1 MTEIA
6 RAHAGSAEDRRRL
19 PSLRGP
25 APAEVAGRPGY
36 STVTLLHVAQAQV
49 WAGDLHQAGDS
60 VARLASAP
68 LPAAWVPAAVH
79 WLRGLIHEAYGHH
92 DQALAEL
99 CAAERTAVGEMPFY
113 QAHMLTDLGRVAER
127 LGHPGAGAAM
137 DQARQIYRRL
147 GAVSYLGR
155 LAAVPPPR
163 AAEPHAEPEDAVPA
177 ALPAAV
183 LPRPAP
189 FTDRERDVLT
199 LLLKGLSYAQIS
211 RELYITQS
219 TVGYHLG
226 NLYAKTGVT
235 SRHQLTELA
244 RTHPGTFTITGS

>member
-1 MTEIA
+1 MTEIV

-25 APAEVAGRPGY
+25 APTEVAGRPGY
-36 STVTLLHVAQAQV
+36 STVTLLHVAQAQI
-49 WAGDLHQAGDS
+49 WAGDLDQAGDS

-79 WLRGLIHEAYGHH
+79 WLRGLIHEAYGDD

-99 CAAERTAVGEMPFY
+99 CLAERTAVGEMPFY

-127 LGHPGAGAAM
+127 LGHPGAGDAM
-137 DQARQIYRRL
+137 DQARQIYQRL

-163 AAEPHAEPEDAVPA
+163 AAEPEVTEPEVTIPPGAAPA
-177 ALPAAV
+177 ALPMPV
-183 LPRPAP
+183 
-189 FTDRERDVLT
+189 TNRERDVLT

-211 RELYITQS
+211 RELSITRS

-244 RTHPGTFTITGS
+244 RTHPAVFTITGS